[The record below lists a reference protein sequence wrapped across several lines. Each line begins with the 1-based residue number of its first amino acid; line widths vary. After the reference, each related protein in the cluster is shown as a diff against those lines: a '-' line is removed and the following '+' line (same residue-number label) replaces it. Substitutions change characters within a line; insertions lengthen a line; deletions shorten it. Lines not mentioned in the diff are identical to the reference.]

1 MFKLNDGSESNQD
14 SLPIVSSPPSS
25 SASGLLNLS
34 KYKLNS
40 GCKSLLAKGIKY
52 IPSPRVTKRIEVEEA
67 YSNFAR
73 RLKLEIRSSD
83 LSLISPGLINPVL
96 KLELDHL
103 ERSLGSL
110 ELKKTPDNLDREERT
125 AIKTLK
131 QNKDIIIKP
140 ADKGAAIVVMD
151 STDYVG
157 EAERQLA
164 NQVHYKRLEELVFP
178 KSIPKINEFF
188 ESLANRRF
196 IDAGQLS

>member
-1 MFKLNDGSESNQD
+1 M
-14 SLPIVSSPPSS
+14 
-25 SASGLLNLS
+25 
-34 KYKLNS
+34 
-40 GCKSLLAKGIKY
+40 
-52 IPSPRVTKRIEVEEA
+52 
-67 YSNFAR
+67 
-73 RLKLEIRSSD
+73 
-83 LSLISPGLINPVL
+83 L

-103 ERSLGSL
+103 ERSLGSK

-151 STDYVG
+151 KTNYVG

-164 NQVHYKRLEELVFP
+164 NQVHYKRLEEPVFP
-178 KSIPKINEFF
+178 KSIPKINEIF

-196 IDAGQLS
+196 IDAGQLSYLKCPEDPAPRRMYLLPKIHKDRKVWPGEGKVPPGRPIIADCGSESYASAEYIDLF